1 MNYLRSKRSK
11 GAMSSGPPFGT
22 SNSDEI
28 ETKIGAATSSKQDTG
43 MPDQHLLTLARR
55 WILEAIL
62 KIFDAELADGCYG
75 LADGAGAPVSLP
87 PRLSPVARSDA
98 RTDHPALLG
107 VKPTSD
113 GSNAWHS

>member
-11 GAMSSGPPFGT
+11 GAMNSGPPFGT

-28 ETKIGAATSSKQDTG
+28 ATKIGAATSSTRDTG

-87 PRLSPVARSDA
+87 PRLSPVARSD
-98 RTDHPALLG
+98 R
-107 VKPTSD
+107 
-113 GSNAWHS
+113 SN